1 MTSLWMWWQGYV
13 TVRLRGP
20 GLERLLNK
28 MAELDIVL
36 QRVRRLTGDVVI
48 IRLKVKDFRLLRPLL
63 WGTQINVSI
72 LDKHG
77 APFLLGRFRLRAFL
91 AIGLML
97 SLLFVMYL
105 SNFIWFIEVG
115 GSQTL
120 PMEALKGAV
129 WDLGLR
135 AGVVRST
142 IEPRAIEAELL
153 KRFPVLAWAQIRVK
167 GVKVDILLTERDG
180 LESGDT
186 GPGHLYAASDGVV
199 TEILVLRGTAHV
211 RDGST
216 VRKGD
221 MLISGEYYDAWGQKQ
236 FGAAQGVVK
245 ARVWYEGIGEGA
257 LAKWEP
263 VSTGRNHRQYA
274 FTIGSIT
281 IPIGKSYPRNTHL
294 RSDQEWHL
302 SLGRALVPLRLAKI
316 DYQEVEYIKVLVP
329 REEAEKTAYVH
340 AWESLLQQGVREEQ
354 VLKERQTVDF
364 MADGNGIRV
373 TVQVEVLDDIGLF
386 FTH

>member
-153 KRFPVLAWAQIRVK
+153 KRFPVLA
-167 GVKVDILLTERDG
+167 
-180 LESGDT
+180 
-186 GPGHLYAASDGVV
+186 
-199 TEILVLRGTAHV
+199 
-211 RDGST
+211 
-216 VRKGD
+216 
-221 MLISGEYYDAWGQKQ
+221 
-236 FGAAQGVVK
+236 
-245 ARVWYEGIGEGA
+245 
-257 LAKWEP
+257 
-263 VSTGRNHRQYA
+263 
-274 FTIGSIT
+274 
-281 IPIGKSYPRNTHL
+281 
-294 RSDQEWHL
+294 
-302 SLGRALVPLRLAKI
+302 
-316 DYQEVEYIKVLVP
+316 
-329 REEAEKTAYVH
+329 
-340 AWESLLQQGVREEQ
+340 
-354 VLKERQTVDF
+354 
-364 MADGNGIRV
+364 
-373 TVQVEVLDDIGLF
+373 
-386 FTH
+386 